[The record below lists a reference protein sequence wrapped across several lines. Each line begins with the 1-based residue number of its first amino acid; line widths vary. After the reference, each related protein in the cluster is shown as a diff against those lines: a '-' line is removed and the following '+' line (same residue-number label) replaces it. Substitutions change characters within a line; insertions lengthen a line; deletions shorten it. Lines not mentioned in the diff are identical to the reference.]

1 MYVLIRL
8 PVFVQIANFL
18 YIQLFNR
25 FADPYGYMDICLA
38 IFQGAD
44 YRGAGEIKKC
54 WEQLI
59 SSIHTD
65 AEASGQGHPY
75 ELVAD
80 NIRRLGHRFNN
91 SEYIFPP
98 SMPFFHPLAS
108 TMQF

>member
-1 MYVLIRL
+1 MYVLIR
-8 PVFVQIANFL
+8 FL
-18 YIQLFNR
+18 FLFKLLIFFYIQLFNR

-59 SSIHTD
+59 NSIHAD

-98 SMPFFHPLAS
+98 SMPSFYPLAS
-108 TMQF
+108 IM

>member
-1 MYVLIRL
+1 MYVLIRFF
-8 PVFVQIANFL
+8 VFVQITNFFC
-18 YIQLFNR
+18 IQLYNR

-59 SSIHTD
+59 TLIHTD

-98 SMPFFHPLAS
+98 SMSSFHPLTS
-108 TMQF
+108 IM